1 MEASIIPLQ
10 ALGLTSSI
18 FLSGIY
24 FSSSHL
30 TLPILY
36 RFPSSTSTS
45 IFTEFYHR
53 GLTTVVPL
61 ALASTLSSATAAYL
75 VPAQRTNHVIAGA
88 ATFATLPWTAVVMM
102 STIQRLIELNESEVE
117 REKSGTEEVM
127 RLLKRWKAMNMVR
140 SAMAMV
146 GGLVGLMALI
156 K

>member
-1 MEASIIPLQ
+1 
-10 ALGLTSSI
+10 
-18 FLSGIY
+18 
-24 FSSSHL
+24 
-30 TLPILY
+30 
-36 RFPSSTSTS
+36 
-45 IFTEFYHR
+45 
-53 GLTTVVPL
+53 
-61 ALASTLSSATAAYL
+61 
-75 VPAQRTNHVIAGA
+75 
-88 ATFATLPWTAVVMM
+88 MM